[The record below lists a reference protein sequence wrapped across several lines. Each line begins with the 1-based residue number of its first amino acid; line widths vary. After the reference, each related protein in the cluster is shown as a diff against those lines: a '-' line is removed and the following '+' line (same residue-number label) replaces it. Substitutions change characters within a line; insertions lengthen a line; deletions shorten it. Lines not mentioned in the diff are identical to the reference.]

1 VSGYVDTHCHLGQ
14 YPSPVQAWRDAVAA
28 EVVTVAV
35 TDLPSSYQLL
45 ATRFGRR
52 QGLRV
57 ALGFHPLRVVDS
69 SSSELD
75 LFRRKL
81 SRTDYVG
88 EVGLDFSQYGQATR
102 EQQITLFERLLDEPH
117 IRRKVVSVHA
127 RRAERAVIDRLAA
140 ANIHGILHWYTGPL
154 SLVDQALAVGLYF
167 SINPAMVE
175 SAHGRR
181 VIAAVPAGRILTET
195 DGPYTR
201 MGGRPAQP
209 ADIPALVAQLADIW
223 KTPQTEVRQQ
233 IWKNMAELFQ
243 RATQQPLH
251 R

>member
-1 VSGYVDTHCHLGQ
+1 VSGYVDTHCHLDR
-14 YPSPVQAWRDAVAA
+14 YPSPVQAWREAVAA

-52 QGLRV
+52 EGLRV

-69 SSSELD
+69 SASELH

-88 EVGLDFSQYGQATR
+88 EVGLDFSKHGHATR
-102 EQQITLFERLLDEPH
+102 EQQITLFERLLDEPQ

-140 ANIHGILHWYTGPL
+140 ARIHGILHWYTGPL
-154 SLVDQALAVGLYF
+154 SLVDQALATGLYF
-167 SINPAMVE
+167 SINPAMAR

-181 VIAAVPAGRILTET
+181 LIAAIPADRVLTET

-201 MGGRPAQP
+201 MGSRPSQP
-209 ADIPALVAQLADIW
+209 ADIPALVAQVAGIW
-223 KTPQTEVRQQ
+223 KTPQAEVRQQ
-233 IWKNMAELFQ
+233 IWNNMAELFQ
-243 RATQQPLH
+243 RATTTTTAP
-251 R
+251 